1 MEPWL
6 YGEIVI
12 LSLAVSGLIGLV
24 MQQKNLAIQT
34 LLSGQAQVSE
44 LRRCTIIGLEH
55 ENAELKA
62 MLRAHEAQ
70 LIQLSKSIDVSESDY
85 ERALALR
92 TRNNVLVAVCLYP
105 QGRSG

>member
-1 MEPWL
+1 
-6 YGEIVI
+6 
-12 LSLAVSGLIGLV
+12 

-34 LLSGQAQVSE
+34 LLSGQTQISE
-44 LRRCTIIGLEH
+44 LRRRTIIGMEH

-62 MLRAHEAQ
+62 ILRAHVAQ
-70 LIQLSKSIDVSESDY
+70 LRQLSRRIDVSKSDY
-85 ERALALR
+85 ERALAVR